1 MEKSTQN
8 EIDTVKAVV
17 GDTISKRFTISQETY
32 KAIKIKAIE
41 LELDKDGKITPDILG
56 KTIDAIIDEN
66 KWLELFKHQEA
77 QKKK

>member
-1 MEKSTQN
+1 MEKSTQK
-8 EIDTVKAVV
+8 EIDIVKAVV

>member
-8 EIDTVKAVV
+8 EIDTVKAVM

-32 KAIKIKAIE
+32 KALKIKAIE

-56 KTIDAIIDEN
+56 ETIEAIIVEIDELH
-66 KWLELFKHQEA
+66 KRIKEEHS
-77 QKKK
+77 

>member
-8 EIDTVKAVV
+8 EIDTTKAVV

>member
-8 EIDTVKAVV
+8 EINTVKAVV